1 MSTLLFV
8 NACPRGEDS
17 RTLRLART
25 FLESALRDCPDTR
38 VIRHDLYQMNLRPVN
53 ADDLAKKE
61 ELCDRFAWDDPSMA
75 PALAFARAD
84 AVLIAAP
91 YWDLSF
97 PSALKIWVE
106 HMYVR
111 NLTFRYENDRPIG
124 LCSGRAS
131 CYITTS
137 GSLIGEND
145 WGAGYLHAVLQ
156 TLGIP
161 GFASFRAEALDLDG
175 SDEEEILLRA
185 EEDMKK
191 AAPAWVRS
199 WHEA

>member
-1 MSTLLFV
+1 MSLRALALTAVCALIAQAASAATLAGV
-8 NACPRGEDS
+8 AWTGVRTPRG
-17 RTLRLART
+17 
-25 FLESALRDCPDTR
+25 
-38 VIRHDLYQMNLRPVN
+38 
-53 ADDLAKKE
+53 
-61 ELCDRFAWDDPSMA
+61 
-75 PALAFARAD
+75 AD

-111 NLTFRYENDRPIG
+111 NLTFRYENDRPVG

-145 WGAGYLHAVLQ
+145 WGAGYLRAVLQ

-161 GFASFRAEALDLDG
+161 GFTSFRAEALDLDG
-175 SDEEEILLRA
+175 SDEKEIHLRA
-185 EEDMKK
+185 EENIKK